1 MTASQRD
8 ADRRIDVRTDFS
20 IAASGSLSH
29 IGKRLFIEGRESS
42 E

>member
-1 MTASQRD
+1 MTASQPD
-8 ADRRIDVRTDFS
+8 ADRRRTGFS
-20 IAASGSLSH
+20 IAADGSFSH